1 MIKSK
6 NLFLD
11 QNKNNNAEFGSVF
24 RSSAIFYIPPNI
36 KTTICIS
43 NYWYFKNNIK
53 ISLLMT
59 IRNLEGKTIS
69 RKELSFNSSNVISI
83 SKFGI
88 KSGSV
93 EIEAFGNINLRIPY
107 AAVMAI
113 YEAHRSISMVHA
125 YTRNHS
131 IIELEDQNCILSAKE
146 SCWSVKPRF
155 INKAIFHNGH
165 INLNKQKARLILT
178 NQDGKDKVYKF
189 EIPNLNA
196 YQTFIFDIKKIAP
209 NFNKFLKN
217 KEGWATVN
225 FESKSSFTRL
235 LIIWQDIHKKEMQV
249 THSNFDYS
257 NYITNKLF
265 SKKGVQMTFP
275 KFSNLLQ
282 EINLITYP
290 KFEKGDYSYCLS
302 GNKPNKFNTGF
313 IKKIDS
319 EISFVNFKKKN
330 NILPTRIVTALSG
343 RIKNQVVPF
352 ECSMGVDHEQAPKKR
367 FSWALVS
374 GKHLNLIFMNRNSV
388 IESEISNEFTFK
400 LYSNASK
407 DVKLKKI
414 KIKEP
419 LDGRYA
425 IKLEKLFPSY
435 KTFLQ
440 NDYGYISLFSKD
452 ISIRLYT
459 AIFNKKKGITFEH
472 AF

>member
-11 QNKNNNAEFGSVF
+11 QNKNNNADFGSVF
-24 RSSAIFYIPPNI
+24 RSSAIFYIPLNV
-36 KTTICIS
+36 KTTISIS

-59 IRNLEGKTIS
+59 IRNLVGKTIS
-69 RKELSFNSSNVISI
+69 RKELSFDSSHVISI

-88 KSGSV
+88 KHGSV

-107 AAVMAI
+107 AAIMAI
-113 YEAHRSISMVHA
+113 YETNHSISMVHS

-131 IIELEDQNCILSAKE
+131 TIELEDRNCILSAKE
-146 SCWSVKPRF
+146 SCWSIKPRF
-155 INKAIFHNGH
+155 INKGIFHNGH
-165 INLNKQKARLILT
+165 INLTKQKAKLILT
-178 NQDGKDKVYKF
+178 NQDGKDKIYKF
-189 EIPNLNA
+189 EIPKLNP

-209 NFNKFLKN
+209 NFSQFLNN
-217 KEGWATVN
+217 KEGWATIN

-235 LIIWQDIHKKEMQV
+235 LIIWQDISKKEIQV

-265 SKKGVQMTFP
+265 SKKGVQMTLP
-275 KFSNLLQ
+275 KFSNLIE

-290 KFEKGDYSYCLS
+290 KFEKGNYSYCLN
-302 GNKPNKFNTGF
+302 GNRSIKFNTGF
-313 IKKIDS
+313 IKKINS
-319 EISFVNFKKKN
+319 EDTFVNFKKKN

-343 RIKNQVVPF
+343 KIKNQIVPF
-352 ECSMGVDHEQAPKKR
+352 ECSMGVDHENAPKKR

-374 GKHLNLIFMNRNSV
+374 GKDLNLIFMNRNNI
-388 IESEISNEFTFK
+388 IESEISNEFVFK
-400 LYSNASK
+400 LYSK
-407 DVKLKKI
+407 GTKEVKIKKI
-414 KIKEP
+414 EIKNSS
-419 LDGRYA
+419 DGRYTLR
-425 IKLEKLFPSY
+425 LEKLFPNY
-435 KTFLQ
+435 KKFLN

-459 AIFNKKKGITFEH
+459 AIYNNKKGITFEH